1 MNNVNEVLG
10 KYITRTTNERFL
22 VQVYKDRKLEHVGTF
37 PTQEEAVIGRDAY
50 LRGETVINPANPNP
64 EETKSTT

>member
-22 VQVYKDRKLEHVGTF
+22 VQVYKDRKQQYVGTF
-37 PTQEEAVIGRDAY
+37 PTREEAVIGRDAY
-50 LRGETVINPANPNP
+50 PGMGP
-64 EETKSTT
+64 K